1 MSNQRGAAGW
11 IFFCRLRP
19 ELTTTERSTM
29 KHKISKAAAAL
40 AVAIAA
46 VFAAPAV
53 ASAYT
58 PTPAG
63 PETITI
69 TPGGTVPVQFTGF
82 EPGEQVTF
90 TLTGEGVGPDNLAFV
105 SFAVTSTSVTKDAS
119 EDGAATATVTL
130 PDDATGTYTLAAV
143 GSESGAAEPVTIAL
157 AAPAG
162 GDGGT
167 DDGSAGGPALGD
179 TGFDG
184 DALLGLWVGGGVL
197 VLAGAS
203 IAVAT
208 SVRRT
213 RRA

>member
-1 MSNQRGAAGW
+1 
-11 IFFCRLRP
+11 
-19 ELTTTERSTM
+19 M
-29 KHKISKAAAAL
+29 KNKISKATAAL
-40 AVAIAA
+40 VVAIAA

-58 PTPAG
+58 PTAPIPSALVPGVPTPVAVPAN
-63 PETITI
+63 TFI
-69 TPGGTVPVQFTGF
+69 
-82 EPGEQVTF
+82 PGETVTF
-90 TLTGEGVGPDNLAFV
+90 TLTGEGVGPDSLAFV
-105 SFAVTSTSVTKDAS
+105 AFAVSSTTEVKTATADG
-119 EDGAATATVTL
+119 GAAVTVTL
-130 PDDATGTYTLAAV
+130 PEDATGSYALTAV
-143 GSESGAAEPVTIAL
+143 SESGASFAFPAVGV
-157 AAPAG
+157 AAAAG
-162 GDGGT
+162 GNGGGT
-167 DDGSAGGPALGD
+167 DDGGASGPALGN

>member
-1 MSNQRGAAGW
+1 
-11 IFFCRLRP
+11 
-19 ELTTTERSTM
+19 M

-53 ASAYT
+53 ASAYV
-58 PTPAG
+58 PSPVG
-63 PETITI
+63 PGTITV

-82 EPGEQVTF
+82 EPSELVTF
-90 TLTGEGVGPDNLAFV
+90 TLTGEGVGPANLAFV
-105 SFAVTSTSVTKDAS
+105 SFAVTSTSVSKTAS
-119 EDGAATATVTL
+119 DDGAATATVTL
-130 PDDATGTYTLAAV
+130 PDNATGTYTLAAV
-143 GSESGAAEPVTIAL
+143 GAESGAAETVTIAL
-157 AAPAG
+157 AAAS
-162 GDGGT
+162 GGT
-167 DDGSAGGPALGD
+167 DDGGSAGGPALGD

>member
-1 MSNQRGAAGW
+1 
-11 IFFCRLRP
+11 
-19 ELTTTERSTM
+19 M
-29 KHKISKAAAAL
+29 KNKISKAAAAL
-40 AVAIAA
+40 AIATAA

-58 PTPAG
+58 PSPVVESG
-63 PETITI
+63 PGTIA
-69 TPGGTVPVQFTGF
+69 PGGTGTFTF
-82 EPGEQVTF
+82 ADFLPGEGVQF
-90 TLTGEGVGPDNLAFV
+90 TLTGENGAGATLAFV
-105 SFAVTSTSVTKDAS
+105 SFAVSSTSTTKDADA
-119 EDGAATATVTL
+119 DGNASVEVTL
-130 PDDATGTYTLAAV
+130 PSNASGEYTLAAV
-143 GSESGAAEPVTIAL
+143 GLESGTSASTTIGVAAA
-157 AAPAG
+157 AG
-162 GDGGT
+162 GDGG
-167 DDGSAGGPALGD
+167 PVLGE